1 MVLLDGPW
9 SRFGEPT
16 LPRWLNC
23 WIEHGLLF
31 SLVFYIVWI
40 ERLSIFAFVD
50 SLLSAKDGSRQNS
63 YEWYLLSLK
72 MGLILMTC
80 INSILY
86 FLVSFAWINMAEDNV
101 GKERVPPVRD
111 KFNKK
116 SKRSSSY
123 RAIRKFQPGELV
135 TEQQKRFDQ
144 FYSMLSIK
152 TDLNAYVT
160 SAMHALY
167 TARQLH
173 GFDKIVSQ
181 RKCQTGHRGDLS
193 LLHCN
198 EPINIDL
205 EGIPSSATCDQVV
218 EYLRSI
224 DPTLDFTG
232 TAVKVEVQPPVC
244 MVTGEAASTTKARV
258 TNFEISSN
266 LRQFIRCG
274 NSSGEVPT
282 SLFVRRH
289 FKTKFKLELMVGE
302 ELRLLIAQMED
313 ANWEKWEIESWILII
328 VTHSMKTTAR
338 PVTLRINVMQFQG
351 RVMQRLPCSRG
362 RILLL
367 FDDFKDVIEFGAHI
381 SSALSACKEN
391 LVTFSTSGE
400 ELGSSCVCGSAG
412 EATVLCGCGTCLSSC
427 GTDQFFG
434 ARGDKSCDEGESDT
448 CCSCVDKI
456 LGVGDSLSCGSD
468 GAGTSDSK
476 VEGVRCDDGD
486 DAECYTDDSQRQ
498 YSAENK
504 SGLQEARDL
513 CCCFSGNAAQGG
525 SCACESDGFIGVKS
539 VGTHHG
545 SNVDGTCGYGM
556 KTRMAGCC
564 DDGDELAHSSSCGV
578 FATRG
583 SCHSDISDESAC
595 EGGCGNRSCCGT
607 AYTSCRDIPCCG
619 GGGDGLLQLHRGG
632 DVGCVGNDS
641 SSGVTNRGMMI
652 RRHRHSCSSSC
663 DGSGEADVGDDFYDG
678 ADGGGYCEFN
688 WTDRV
693 DNSGGAGVQ
702 GSRSNGGRSI
712 AQRGGR
718 RGADALTSTLL
729 MDLVL
734 DIVLIRPVA
743 LVVPISGST
752 GPGEPV

>member
-1 MVLLDGPW
+1 
-9 SRFGEPT
+9 
-16 LPRWLNC
+16 
-23 WIEHGLLF
+23 
-31 SLVFYIVWI
+31 
-40 ERLSIFAFVD
+40 
-50 SLLSAKDGSRQNS
+50 
-63 YEWYLLSLK
+63 
-72 MGLILMTC
+72 LIL
-80 INSILY
+80 N
-86 FLVSFAWINMAEDNV
+86 FFGRFAWINMAEDNV

-123 RAIRKFQPGELV
+123 RAIRKFQPGDLV
-135 TEQQKRFDQ
+135 IEQQKRLDQ

-160 SAMHALY
+160 SAIHALY

-302 ELRLLIAQMED
+302 ELRHLIAQMEE
-313 ANWEKWEIESWILII
+313 ANWEKWEIESWILKI
-328 VTHSMKTTAR
+328 VTHSMKTTTS

-391 LVTFSTSGE
+391 LITFSTSGE
-400 ELGSSCVCGSAG
+400 ELGSSCVCRSAG

-427 GTDQFFG
+427 STDQSFG
-434 ARGDKSCDEGESDT
+434 ASGDSDESCDEGESDT
-448 CCSCVDKI
+448 CCGGVDKSF
-456 LGVGDSLSCGSD
+456 GVGDSLSCGSD
-468 GAGTSDSK
+468 EAGTSDSSK

-498 YSAENK
+498 YSAVNNG
-504 SGLQEARDL
+504 GLQEARDL
-513 CCCFSGNAAQGG
+513 CSCLSGNDAQGG

-539 VGTHHG
+539 VGTHNG
-545 SNVDGTCGYGM
+545 SNVDGPCGYFR
-556 KTRMAGCC
+556 KARMAGCC
-564 DDGDELAHSSSCGV
+564 DGGDELAHSCSCGV

-595 EGGCGNRSCCGT
+595 EGGCGKCSCCGT
-607 AYTSCRDIPCCG
+607 AYKNCRDIPCCG
-619 GGGDGLLQLHRGG
+619 GGGDGLLQLDRDG
-632 DVGCVGNDS
+632 DVGGCTAVVGNDS
-641 SSGVTNRGMMI
+641 SSGVTNREMMI

-663 DGSGEADVGDDFYDG
+663 DGSGGAGDDFYDG

-693 DNSGGAGVQ
+693 EGSGGAGVQ

-734 DIVLIRPVA
+734 DILLICPVA

-752 GPGEPV
+752 VPGEPV